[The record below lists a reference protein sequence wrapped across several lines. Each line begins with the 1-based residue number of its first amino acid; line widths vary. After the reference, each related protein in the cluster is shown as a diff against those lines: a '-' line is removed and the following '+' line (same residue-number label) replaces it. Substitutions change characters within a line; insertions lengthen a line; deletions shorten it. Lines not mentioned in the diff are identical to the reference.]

1 MSKALLFGV
10 GGVLI
15 GAAVVAVTLL
25 NPLAWAWM
33 PDFGAGGAAPMSAES
48 MSDGAPSASSGAGER
63 EVLFWRAPMD
73 PTITSP
79 TPVKDAMGMDYVP
92 VYADDADSPPAGTVR
107 IDPTFVQNIGV
118 QSEPVQRVDIPFT
131 IRTLGTLTYA
141 DDAMTW
147 INTKYEGWIENVG
160 VNYVGEP
167 VTQGQTL
174 FEIYSP
180 QLVTTQKEYL
190 QAVDYA
196 ERMAGTSYPDI
207 AARARAL
214 VASSRERLGYWDI
227 TEAQIHQIEELGATR
242 RTLAVTSP
250 VEGIVVEKMDQALEG
265 MHVMP
270 GMNLYKL
277 ADLSTIWVEV
287 EIFENQVPWLRIGQ
301 EATVE
306 LPYTPGRVYTG
317 RIRYLYPF
325 FNARTRTMKVSIELQ
340 NPDRQLR
347 ADMYANVTLE
357 VPSARDVLAVPQ
369 EAVIRSGTRD
379 VVILDRGMGT
389 FEAKEVTLGVNG
401 SGLWEVTDGIVEGDR
416 VVLSAQFLIDSESS
430 LTEAIRKV
438 SSSAGG
444 DRDQPSA
451 EDVAPAAVAP
461 GHQH

>member
-1 MSKALLFGV
+1 MSKALLFGA
-10 GGVLI
+10 GGALI

-25 NPLAWAWM
+25 NPLNWAWI
-33 PDFGAGGAAPMSAES
+33 PDFRAGGAAPMSAAS

-63 EVLFWRAPMD
+63 EVLFWRSPMD
-73 PTITSP
+73 PTVTSP
-79 TPVKDAMGMDYVP
+79 EPATDAMGMDYVP
-92 VYADDADSPPAGTVR
+92 VYADDGGSPAAGTVR

-118 QSEPVQRVDIPFT
+118 QSEPIQRVDIPFT
-131 IRTLGTLTYA
+131 IRTVGTLTYA
-141 DDAMTW
+141 DDGMTW

-180 QLVTTQKEYL
+180 DLVTTQKEYL

-196 ERMAGTSYPDI
+196 ERMATTSYPDI

-227 TEAQIHQIEELGATR
+227 TDAQIHQIEELGVTS

-301 EATVE
+301 VATVE

-325 FNARTRTMKVSIELQ
+325 FNAETRTMTVSIELQ

-357 VPSARDVLAVPQ
+357 VPSARGVLAVPQ

-379 VVILDRGMGT
+379 VLILDRGLGS

-401 SGLWEVTDGIVEGDR
+401 SGLWEVTDGIEEGDR
-416 VVLSAQFLIDSESS
+416 VVVSAQFLIDSESS
-430 LTEAIRKV
+430 LQEAIRKV
-438 SSSAGG
+438 TSTAGEEIA
-444 DRDQPSA
+444 QPASG
-451 EDVAPAAVAP
+451 ESVTPAAP
-461 GHQH
+461 GHEH